1 MSYLLDALKQS
12 SQDQGAAQVGL
23 AAQAQY
29 SQQKD
34 LQFYRRLV
42 VTLGLVLTLIVGFLA
57 GKWYQEWSMNKQLMG
72 ATPIVTP
79 VRTET
84 LSSSASVNVDS
95 VMEPKTPVINPKP
108 EVQPEVVAKPIKQLK
123 EEDYSQYKVVGKP
136 LEQPSS
142 VPAEELAAIPDTLKA
157 AFAQAVAQTENQQ
170 AYDVTK
176 GSTTSSRVQPLEL
189 LPDVILTRV
198 PSLRYQAH
206 IYATQADKRW
216 IRINNRDL
224 YEGDMLDN
232 LKIIE
237 IAPEQTVMSM
247 DGYQFSLAAMQ
258 DFR

>member
-57 GKWYQEWSMNKQLMG
+57 GKWYQEWSMNKQLMT
-72 ATPIVTP
+72 ANTLVVP
-79 VRTET
+79 VRTEIAPSANENIKVPADVPQT
-84 LSSSASVNVDS
+84 SSKSL
-95 VMEPKTPVINPKP
+95 EPVT
-108 EVQPEVVAKPIKQLK
+108 QPEVVTKPVKEQLV
-123 EEDYSQYKVVGKP
+123 EDYSQYKVVGKP
-136 LEQPSS
+136 LEQPSA
-142 VPAEELAAIPDTLKA
+142 VPAAELAAVPDTLKA

-170 AYDVTK
+170 EYEVTQ
-176 GSTTSSRVQPLEL
+176 GSSTSSRVQPLEL
-189 LPDVILTRV
+189 LPDVILARV

-237 IAPEQTVMSM
+237 IAPEQTVMNM

>member
-12 SQDQGAAQVGL
+12 SQEQGAPQAGL

-42 VTLGLVLTLIVGFLA
+42 IALGLILTLIIGFLA

-72 ATPIVTP
+72 ATPIVT
-79 VRTET
+79 ET

-95 VMEPKTPVINPKP
+95 VMESKAPVINPKS
-108 EVQPEVVAKPIKQLK
+108 EVQPEVVAKPIKQLE

-189 LPDVILTRV
+189 LPDVILARV